1 MIEVFK
7 TNVENQSDA
16 ERLVDEIHSRFTGH
30 VANFDLEDCD
40 KILRV
45 NCKEEM
51 AEATLF
57 IRLLHFFGFY
67 AEVLQDIP
75 CSRYEANELVKE
87 NFSNKL
93 INT

>member
-16 ERLVDEIHSRFTGH
+16 ERLVNEIHSRFTGH
-30 VANFDLEDCD
+30 VANFDLVDCD

-45 NCKEEM
+45 KCKEEM
-51 AEATLF
+51 PEAALF
-57 IRLLHFFGFY
+57 IHLLYRFGFY
-67 AEVLQDIP
+67 AEVLPDIP
-75 CSRYEANELVKE
+75 CSRHAVNEIVKE
-87 NFSNKL
+87 IFSNKL